1 MLEALTDASAAGP
14 DHRWSLDVPDH
25 PVPVWA
31 DPTQLRQVL
40 ANLLSNARK
49 HTPPGT
55 AVTAAVRATR
65 DGWAEAS
72 VLDAGPGIPR
82 EFQARLFERFSR
94 LDTSRQTREGSTGLG
109 LSIVRSVMTAHGG
122 DVTVDSRPG
131 RTLFTVRLPL
141 HTV

>member
-1 MLEALTDASAAGP
+1 MLDE
-14 DHRWSLDVPDH
+14 
-25 PVPVWA
+25 
-31 DPTQLRQVL
+31 
-40 ANLLSNARK
+40 
-49 HTPPGT
+49 
-55 AVTAAVRATR
+55 
-65 DGWAEAS
+65 
-72 VLDAGPGIPR
+72 GPGIPAA
-82 EFQARLFERFSR
+82 FQDQLFERFSR